1 MDAQD
6 LYRWDCGDNYFR
18 ANGLCVLLEEETS
31 VAPFGNWDTQLQLC
45 PECRHQ
51 YAGGRPWQTLG
62 HHAVAQVH
70 VRGQVQGG
78 VVQLRLHAQGGSA
91 RHVRLSTLLFREAS
105 GGGW

>member
-1 MDAQD
+1 MHPLSYSQE

-51 YAGGRPWQTLG
+51 YVGTGHRHQPSQPWYRCMYEAKCKGVWYNYVYTPKEAL
-62 HHAVAQVH
+62 
-70 VRGQVQGG
+70 QGMCG
-78 VVQLRLHAQGGSA
+78 
-91 RHVRLSTLLFREAS
+91 
-105 GGGW
+105 